1 MSETSPGKTQKLD
14 FSAINKTTAKSFNA
28 QKNLIKRLFK
38 GNTVLCE
45 TCKQPLKLIVPTDK
59 QQTGKYGVF
68 CNKGCTDIEL
78 ELEVV
83 L

>member
-1 MSETSPGKTQKLD
+1 MTKETQKLD
-14 FSAINKTTAKSFNA
+14 FSAINKTTAKSFNE

-45 TCKQPLKLIVPTDK
+45 TCKKPLKLVVPTDVK
-59 QQTGKYGVF
+59 QTGKYGVF
-68 CNKGCTDIEL
+68 CKKGCTDIEL
-78 ELEVV
+78 EIEMV